1 MSSTDPYGAPQQP
14 QQVPYGQAPS
24 YGKVPVATQPYFGA
38 PGPYQGAPAPF
49 PGGPG
54 PGGYGLSSKSFLVTW
69 LLSLLVGV
77 LGVDRFYLGKVGTGL
92 LKLFTF
98 GGMGIWALV
107 DLILVLTNKQ
117 RDKQGLPLEG
127 YDKHR
132 KVALIV
138 TGVVI
143 LLGVIFNP
151 TRGASARVPAPPAGA
166 PAVEAPAAPGVPAHT
181 AGTPNSAQTPTITQ
195 KAVGL
200 TLPDYK
206 GKTLDVAVDELT
218 EAGVL
223 YEANDAVNGKVVILP
238 KNWTIDSY
246 TPAAG
251 AAVRT
256 GDKVTFQV
264 HKPQKV
270 STPAAAPASSTP
282 AADPTAEAE
291 KTTSTG
297 LQAVSAEIACDMY
310 GENEFRYGYKPHWLV
325 GRLATRIE
333 NDKWFLK
340 VEADVTNAYN
350 AEAAVNVECVVGG
363 TDDLPVVESF
373 ISY

>member
-1 MSSTDPYGAPQQP
+1 M
-14 QQVPYGQAPS
+14 
-24 YGKVPVATQPYFGA
+24 
-38 PGPYQGAPAPF
+38 
-49 PGGPG
+49 
-54 PGGYGLSSKSFLVTW
+54 SSKSFLVTW
-69 LLSLLVGV
+69 LLSMLGGV

-107 DLILVLTNKQ
+107 DLILVLTNNQ
-117 RDKQGLPLEG
+117 RDKQGLTLAG
-127 YDKHR
+127 YDKHKR
-132 KVALIV
+132 VALIV

-143 LLGVIFNP
+143 LLGVIFNS
-151 TRGASARVPAPPAGA
+151 TRSPSAPVSAAVA
-166 PAVEAPAAPGVPAHT
+166 PATQAPAAPAH
-181 AGTPNSAQTPTITQ
+181 ASTPNSAQTPTVTQ
-195 KAVGL
+195 KAGGL
-200 TLPDYK
+200 TLPDYT

-218 EAGVL
+218 EAGIS

-251 AAVRT
+251 TEVRA

-270 STPAAAPASSTP
+270 STPAAAPASPTL
-282 AADPTAEAE
+282 AADPTAEAPE
-291 KTTSTG
+291 ATSTG
-297 LQAVSAEIACDMY
+297 LQAVSAQVACDMY
-310 GENEFRYGYKPHWLV
+310 GKNEFRYGFKPHWIV

-350 AEAAVNVECVVGG
+350 AEAAVNVECVVAG
-363 TDDLPVVESF
+363 TDDLPLVESF

>member
-1 MSSTDPYGAPQQP
+1 MSN
-14 QQVPYGQAPS
+14 
-24 YGKVPVATQPYFGA
+24 
-38 PGPYQGAPAPF
+38 
-49 PGGPG
+49 
-54 PGGYGLSSKSFLVTW
+54 KSFLVTW
-69 LLSLLVGV
+69 LLSLLGGV

-92 LKLFTF
+92 LKLFTL

-117 RDKQGLPLEG
+117 RDKQGLALEG

-151 TRGASARVPAPPAGA
+151 TRSASAPLPASGA
-166 PAVEAPAAPGVPAHT
+166 PADQAPAAPAPAS
-181 AGTPNSAQTPTITQ
+181 TPNSAQPAPAVQ

-218 EAGVL
+218 EAGVI

-251 AAVRT
+251 TEVRA

-270 STPAAAPASSTP
+270 STPAAAPATSTP
-282 AADPTAEAE
+282 AADPTSEAE
-291 KTTSTG
+291 EATSTG
-297 LQAVSAEIACDMY
+297 LQAVSAQVACDMY
-310 GENEFRYGYKPHWLV
+310 GKNEFRYGYKPHWIV

-350 AEAAVNVECVVGG
+350 AEAAVNIECVVGG